1 MERYDDKIGISIIL
15 YHKIGAKSSS
25 KLAAILIMT
34 KQRNLAA
41 DPRGQSLAGVA
52 GVEAYPHATRIPGRQ
67 LKEKK
72 AWPIYYIV
80 S

>member
-1 MERYDDKIGISIIL
+1 
-15 YHKIGAKSSS
+15 
-25 KLAAILIMT
+25 MT